1 MEGKMTE
8 VLKEAFKAFPE
19 NRNVPGVDSNEDLR
33 NAYIK
38 GAEDFCRKIWAMVKV
53 EETRLAGGDSGEKVS
68 LATFSNKLNQISDY
82 CHELYEEE
90 KEDI

>member
-1 MEGKMTE
+1 MTE

-19 NRNVPGVDSNEDLR
+19 NRNVPGVDSNEELR

-38 GAEDFCRKIWAMVKV
+38 GAEDFCRIIWAMVKV
-53 EETRLAGGDSGEKVS
+53 EETRLAGRNSDEKVS

-82 CHELYEEE
+82 CHDLYKEE

>member
-1 MEGKMTE
+1 MTE

-19 NRNVPGVDSNEDLR
+19 NRNVPGVDSNEELR

-38 GAEDFCRKIWAMVKV
+38 GAEDFCRIIWAMVKV
-53 EETRLAGGDSGEKVS
+53 EETKLAGRNSDEKVS
-68 LATFSNKLNQISDY
+68 QATFSNKLNQNSDY
-82 CHELYEEE
+82 CHDLYKEE

>member
-1 MEGKMTE
+1 MKMTE

-19 NRNVPGVDSNEDLR
+19 NRNVPGVDSNEELR

-38 GAEDFCRKIWAMVKV
+38 GAEEFCRNIWAMVKV
-53 EETRLAGGDSGEKVS
+53 EETKLAGRDSDEKVS

-82 CHELYEEE
+82 CQDLYKE
-90 KEDI
+90 KENF

>member
-1 MEGKMTE
+1 MTE
-8 VLKEAFKAFPE
+8 VLKEAFKAYPE

-53 EETRLAGGDSGEKVS
+53 EETKLAGKMSDEQVS
-68 LATFSNKLNQISDY
+68 MATFSNKLYQISNY
-82 CHELYEEE
+82 CYELYKEINPEE
-90 KEDI
+90 DM

>member
-1 MEGKMTE
+1 MTE
-8 VLKEAFKAFPE
+8 VLKEAFKAYPE

-53 EETRLAGGDSGEKVS
+53 EETKLAGRYSDEKVS

-82 CHELYEEE
+82 CHDLYKEE